1 MRGST
6 NKSPIKLSV
15 QWKLNDTVIC
25 LQMRKTYSAKI
36 SSNDFKVTTP
46 KILLLSQQAITR
58 KWISIPYT
66 NLELNPYLN
75 TQLNLFCSDNL
86 SFSMHGFY
94 YVTNQ
99 SDARIPIRDLL
110 LYTNPSTWLTPQ
122 QPFDCCSWFAV
133 ASHKNTNKIF
143 NVSARDFAWL

>member
-1 MRGST
+1 MQMRGST

-25 LQMRKTYSAKI
+25 LQMEKTYSAKI

-58 KWISIPYT
+58 KGISIPYT

-75 TQLNLFCSDNL
+75 T
-86 SFSMHGFY
+86 
-94 YVTNQ
+94 
-99 SDARIPIRDLL
+99 
-110 LYTNPSTWLTPQ
+110 
-122 QPFDCCSWFAV
+122 
-133 ASHKNTNKIF
+133 
-143 NVSARDFAWL
+143 